1 MSVFVKRED
10 LVSKLRIGIVV
21 DSEVVNKYVASF
33 IRWTATEDTVDLALA
48 LVVPPDFK
56 PSQTAG
62 GAFASDTVLSFEK
75 IVLRLYAQH
84 KDHLAEV
91 DLRNTTSGLPMA
103 VPILAVAGGAEPGTD
118 EIERLEAARID
129 VLVNLCSFPLVEPF
143 VRAARLGALRL
154 DFHGERAG
162 PGAPVG
168 FWESYLRLPKTTFSI
183 LCADGP
189 AVNERVVLEGSF
201 RTQFSHLLNQA
212 HLYSKAL
219 AQLQQILLSIAV
231 QQRLP
236 VTRAN
241 SRSQRV
247 QYTAPNN
254 VEKVSYALKL
264 AGRLSWKACRRLLS
278 IRQKWGIRFAH
289 TGWRDTALLRAKKIA
304 APAGHF
310 WADPFLCKHDG
321 HTYCFVEDYLYS
333 TQRAHISVLEI
344 SGNTVTNLGVA
355 LAEDFHLSFPFLF
368 KYNGDIY
375 MSPECSESKQI
386 RIYKSVS
393 FPLEWK
399 LCSLAMQDI
408 SAADSVFFE
417 RDGKWWLMTSI
428 DRTELND
435 HCSELCLFWADS
447 PLSTQ
452 WTAHPQN
459 PIYVDAEGGR
469 NAGLIIEK
477 RKIFRAAQKQGFDQY
492 GRGLSVYEIRT
503 LDEENY
509 EEVKIAD
516 YEELGL
522 RDSLGSHH
530 ISTTGDITVVD
541 YLNRRFAP

>member
-1 MSVFVKRED
+1 MSVAMKREHQ
-10 LVSKLRIGIVV
+10 VSKLRICVVV

-48 LVVPPDFK
+48 LVVPLDFK
-56 PSQTAG
+56 SEQPAG
-62 GAFASDTVLSFEK
+62 GAFASDAVLPFEK

-84 KDHLAEV
+84 KDHLVKV
-91 DLRNTTSGLPMA
+91 DLHNATSGLPTP
-103 VPILAVAGGAEPGTD
+103 VPILAIARGAEPSTD
-118 EIERLEAARID
+118 EIEKLKAARID
-129 VLVNLCSFPLVEPF
+129 VFVNLCSLPLVEPL
-143 VRAARLGALRL
+143 VRTARFGALRL

-162 PGAPVG
+162 CGAPVG

-189 AVNERVVLEGSF
+189 AVKERLVLEGSF

-212 HLYSKAL
+212 HLYRKAL
-219 AQLQQILLSIAV
+219 AQLQQILLNIAV
-231 QQRLP
+231 QQKLP
-236 VTRAN
+236 ITRAN

-247 QYTAPNN
+247 HYTAPNN
-254 VEKVSYALKL
+254 AEKASYALKL
-264 AGRLSWKACRRLLS
+264 AGRVSWKACRRLLS
-278 IRQKWGIRFAH
+278 IRQKWGIRFAY
-289 TGWRDTALLRAKKIA
+289 TDWRDTALLRAKKIA

-310 WADPFLCKHDG
+310 WADPFLCTHDG
-321 HTYCFVEDYLYS
+321 HTYCFVEDYLYA

-344 SGNTVTNLGVA
+344 SEGKVSNLGVA

-368 KYNGDIY
+368 KYNGNIY
-375 MSPECSESKQI
+375 MSPECSETKQI
-386 RIYKSVS
+386 RIYESIS

-399 LCSLAMQDI
+399 LCSIAMRDI

-435 HCSELCLFWADS
+435 HCHELCLFWADS
-447 PLSTQ
+447 PMSTQ

-492 GRGLSVYEIRT
+492 GRGLSVYEIRI
-503 LDEENY
+503 LDQQNY

-541 YLNRRFAP
+541 YLNRRFAR